1 MLSQFQSLRVIVQP
15 FVQICLLRQGPQDLP
30 TSGILLAITLSAYTL
45 LTALLSNVSMSAANA
60 VVWGLITTVL
70 MVAFTVILLS
80 VQRRPARLVQT
91 LAALAGTGALLTL
104 IALPVFG
111 WLHGADLKAGEG
123 ALAWLIVVVLTL
135 WSLAVT
141 GHILR
146 HALSVPYFV
155 GLVLA
160 VVFYLISVSVFRTL
174 FPAAA

>member
-60 VVWGLITTVL
+60 VVWGLISTVL

>member
-1 MLSQFQSLRVIVQP
+1 MRVIVQP

-60 VVWGLITTVL
+60 VVWGLISTVL

>member
-30 TSGILLAITLSAYTL
+30 ASGILLAITLSAYTL
-45 LTALLSNVSMSAANA
+45 LTALLSKVSMSADSA
-60 VVWGLITTVL
+60 VVWGLISTVL
-70 MVAFTVILLS
+70 MVAFTVILLY

-160 VVFYLISVSVFRTL
+160 VVFYFISVSVFRTL